1 MIMDILKGVKN
12 VLLGGT
18 QKNGKWEQ
26 DFDLSAAALPRSFV
40 AVAAYI
46 PLGFV
51 AALAVMR
58 YNDNTASIPYGSI
71 AITLGLIALT
81 FPLIA
86 YLLCMVF
93 DKMDK
98 FRPWVIV
105 RNWAFFVA
113 LTLMA
118 AGFALFLIGVLP
130 FFVAYVIALGLY
142 LATLA
147 IDIRLAWRVAGFDW
161 MGAIFAGILISAA
174 SMMVVSLVISQSIA

>member
-1 MIMDILKGVKN
+1 MMITDIFKGVKN
-12 VLLGGT
+12 ALLGRE
-18 QKNGKWEQ
+18 WEQ
-26 DFDLSAAALPRSFV
+26 DFDLSAVALPRSFI

-58 YNDNTASIPYGSI
+58 YNDNTDSVPYASI
-71 AITLGLIALT
+71 AMTLGLIALT

-93 DKMDK
+93 DKMDR

-105 RNWAFFVA
+105 RNWAVLFAFI
-113 LTLMA
+113 LIA
-118 AGFALFLIGVLP
+118 AVFGLFILNVLP
-130 FFVAYVIALGLY
+130 FFFAYVIVLGVY
-142 LATLA
+142 LGTLA

-161 MGAIFAGILISAA
+161 MGAIFAGILISA
-174 SMMVVSLVISQSIA
+174 STMVVLSLVISQNIG